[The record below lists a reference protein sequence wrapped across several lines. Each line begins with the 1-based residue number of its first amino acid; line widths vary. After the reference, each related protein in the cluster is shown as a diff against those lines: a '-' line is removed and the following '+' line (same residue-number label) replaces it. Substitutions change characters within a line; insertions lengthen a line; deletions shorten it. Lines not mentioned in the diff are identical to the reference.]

1 MVNRKRSATVNAA
14 RKFHGHLGPFLVIGV
29 RMGESAL
36 KQFNLIGNERLDLRA
51 NVKVPLQTPFSCLL
65 DGIQIATTCTIGN
78 QRLTIQNAQN
88 IQATFTT
95 QKQAKTIKIT
105 IKETLNQQLKQK
117 QTQNKLT
124 EEYAKEIADMPEN
137 RLFNI
142 TILSS

>member
-1 MVNRKRSATVNAA
+1 MVNRKRSATINAA
-14 RKFHGHLGPFLVIGV
+14 QKFHGHLGPFLVLGV
-29 RMGESAL
+29 RMGEAAI
-36 KQFNLIGNERLDLRA
+36 KQFNLVGNERLDLRA

-65 DGIQIATTCTIGN
+65 DGIQVSTTCTIGN

-95 QKQAKTIKIT
+95 QNKPKTVKIT
-105 IKETLNQQLKQK
+105 INETLNQQLKQK

-137 RLFNI
+137 QLFNI
-142 TILSS
+142 TLSS